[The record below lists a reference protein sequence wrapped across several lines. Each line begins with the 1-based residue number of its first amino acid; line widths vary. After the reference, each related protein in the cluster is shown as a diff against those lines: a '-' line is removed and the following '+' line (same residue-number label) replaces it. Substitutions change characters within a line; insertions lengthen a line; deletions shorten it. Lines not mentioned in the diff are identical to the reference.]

1 MNGLDFCFN
10 YMKLYDKIVYKVKVR
25 GFWMLFWFDI
35 LIDFFYR
42 KFIDIILLCFF
53 FFSFLS

>member
-10 YMKLYDKIVYKVKVR
+10 YMKLYDKIVYKVIVR

-35 LIDFFYR
+35 LIDFLYR
-42 KFIDIILLCFF
+42 KFIDIILLRFF
-53 FFSFLS
+53 LIS